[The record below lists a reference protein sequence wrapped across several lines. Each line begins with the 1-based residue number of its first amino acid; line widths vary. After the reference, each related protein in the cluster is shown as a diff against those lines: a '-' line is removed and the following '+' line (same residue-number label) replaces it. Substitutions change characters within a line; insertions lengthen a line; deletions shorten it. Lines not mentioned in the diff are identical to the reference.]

1 MNKDFKTDKNRT
13 VRRLLAALFWLAVW
27 QLASMAVGKDLILPG
42 PFSVLKALWQLVR
55 QGSFW
60 LSILLTMFRIMLG
73 YCLGVAFGC
82 ILALACCSSRTLDSL
97 LSPIVR
103 MVRATPVASFIIL
116 AMLWMS
122 KGGVPVLM
130 SALMVTPVVW
140 GNLVEGF
147 VSRDM
152 ALSEMARAYHLG
164 RWKTLRFVYIPALM
178 PALKASCLTALGLAW
193 KSGIAAEVLSQPK
206 QAIGS
211 NIYYSKGYLETPEL
225 FAWTASVIALSFALE
240 TVVKKLLVKQK
251 SEQGGAK

>member
-1 MNKDFKTDKNRT
+1 MNRDLGTDRHRT
-13 VRRLLAALFWLAVW
+13 TRRLLAALFWLAVW
-27 QLASMAVGKDLILPG
+27 QLAAMAVGKDLILPG
-42 PFSVLKALWQLVR
+42 PFSVLRALWQLVR
-55 QGSFW
+55 QGDFW

-73 YCLGVAFGC
+73 YCLGVAAGC
-82 ILALACCSSRTLDSL
+82 ILALACCSSKLLDSL

-147 VSRDM
+147 ASRDM
-152 ALSEMARAYHLG
+152 ALSEMAHAYRLG

-178 PALKASCLTALGLAW
+178 SALKASCLTALGLAW

-206 QAIGS
+206 KALGS
-211 NIYYSKGYLETPEL
+211 NIYYSKVYLETPEL
-225 FAWTASVIALSFALE
+225 FAWTASVIALSFVLE

-251 SEQGGAK
+251 SEQGGVK

>member
-1 MNKDFKTDKNRT
+1 MKNNLEADKNRT
-13 VRRLLAALFWLAVW
+13 TRRLLAALFWLAVW

-55 QGSFW
+55 QGDFW
-60 LSILLTMFRIMLG
+60 LSILLTMIRIMLG
-73 YCLGVAFGC
+73 YALGVASGC
-82 ILALACCSSRTLDSL
+82 ILALACCSSRVLDSL

-147 VSRDM
+147 ASRDM
-152 ALSEMARAYHLG
+152 TLSEMAQAYRLG

-178 PALKASCLTALGLAW
+178 SDFKASCLTALGLAW
-193 KSGIAAEVLSQPK
+193 KSGIAAEVLSQPGK
-206 QAIGS
+206 AIGS
-211 NIYYSKGYLETPEL
+211 NIYYSKVYLETPEL
-225 FAWTASVIALSFALE
+225 FAWTASVIALSFVLE

-251 SEQGGAK
+251 SEQGGVK

>member
-1 MNKDFKTDKNRT
+1 MNKDLKTDRNRT

-55 QGSFW
+55 QGDFW
-60 LSILLTMFRIMLG
+60 LSILLTMIRIMLG
-73 YCLGVAFGC
+73 YALGVASGC
-82 ILALACCSSRTLDSL
+82 ILALACCSSKVLDSL

-130 SALMVTPVVW
+130 SALIVAPVVW
-140 GNLVEGF
+140 GNLMESYA
-147 VSRDM
+147 SRDKG
-152 ALSEMARAYHLG
+152 LDEMAQVYRLG
-164 RWKTLRFVYIPALM
+164 RWKRFRFILVPALL
-178 PALKASCLTALGLAW
+178 PSLRAACLTGLGFAW

-206 QAIGS
+206 TAIGS
-211 NIYYSKGYLETPEL
+211 NIYYSKVYLETPEL

-240 TVVKKLLVKQK
+240 ILVRKLIARRDPH
-251 SEQGGAK
+251 ED